1 MSEENVDRV
10 NRAREL
16 IEIWNTG
23 DLNRY
28 REIVAADA
36 VFNPDPSWPEKGPF
50 TGAAIPRYL
59 RTFLDAWENATIAL
73 DAVETYGELVLM
85 RCRWIV
91 RGAGSGI
98 HLPTAFCL
106 VFEIDDEGLVRR
118 TDAFFDEAEARRH
131 AVSAAGRS
139 E

>member
-1 MSEENVDRV
+1 MSQENIDRV
-10 NRAREL
+10 KRAREL
-16 IEIWNTG
+16 VEIWNAG
-23 DLNRY
+23 DLKRY

-36 VFNPDPSWPEKGPF
+36 VFNPDPSWPERGPF
-50 TGAAIPRYL
+50 TGDAITRYL

-98 HLPTAFCL
+98 DLPTAFSL
-106 VFEIDDEGLVRR
+106 VFQIDDEGLVRR
-118 TDAFFDEAEARRH
+118 TDAFFDGAEARRY
-131 AVSAAGRS
+131 AVSAGLR

>member
-1 MSEENVDRV
+1 MSQENVDRV
-10 NRAREL
+10 TRAREL

-50 TGAAIPRYL
+50 TGDAIPRYL